1 MKNLTTLLTIGLIAV
16 LTRLV
21 MLVPVTSN
29 ITPADPNSNGN
40 APGLASGQNDPH
52 RNPQTLKGFGSA
64 NGGISQNQ
72 DGQSA
77 NGQPGQDANGAS
89 CSSVGGSGCTA
100 GNGGIGGAGQAGG
113 VGGNGGINYM
123 GH

>member
-1 MKNLTTLLTIGLIAV
+1 MKNLTTLLTIGLIGV

-52 RNPQTLKGFGSA
+52 RNPSGSEGF
-64 NGGISQNQ
+64 I
-72 DGQSA
+72 
-77 NGQPGQDANGAS
+77 PGQESGHGNPGQCQKVTGDHDS
-89 CSSVGGSGCTA
+89 CHSGL
-100 GNGGIGGAGQAGG
+100 
-113 VGGNGGINYM
+113 
-123 GH
+123 